1 MSDTTHQPRRWST
14 SRWQIKDRRKRRRQR
29 KHHIQW
35 DSMISWKDIHDL
47 VSAVQALC
55 PPQAPFSSI
64 LLAIFVILHANS
76 IAAQPLLSLQNTH
89 HWRFYARETY
99 NGHNK
104 VIGTQDCPIEGYR
117 TRIEIPLHPD
127 SISTTPS
134 PFLCFPY

>member
-64 LLAIFVILHANS
+64 LLAAFVIFKLILLLTSLSVAFPTPTTGDSTLGKPTIDTTKLETHGC
-76 IAAQPLLSLQNTH
+76 PL
-89 HWRFYARETY
+89 
-99 NGHNK
+99 K
-104 VIGTQDCPIEGYR
+104 GY
-117 TRIEIPLHPD
+117 
-127 SISTTPS
+127 
-134 PFLCFPY
+134 